1 MVVLVGL
8 QVCAGSY
15 YRQTKPIEET
25 DDVATEIS
33 SAPMFRKTM
42 VIIGDSYVQN
52 HKKPIEET
60 WHYRLAEKYQMKYFN
75 YGRNGNTIAIDRGPR
90 GGTPIIKRY
99 GEMHKPADYVVIVGG
114 HNDAGEIGKD
124 MEKLPVF
131 REGVKK
137 LIVALKK
144 RYPGS
149 KLVFVSPWNV
159 QRAGF
164 AEVLATLRE
173 VLPEEGVAF
182 YDAAALSGIDP
193 HDKEGEKAALWQGPT
208 DTAHL
213 TYAGHTI
220 MLEKMEPFF
229 LGLGLVET
237 ATPSKAEYKGP
248 IKYRGLF
255 INDEDWG
262 LRPWAVKH
270 FGKEQGIGIK
280 AYEEIFS
287 LMKRNGLNLMW
298 PAMHEG
304 GYEFVSR
311 PENMELA
318 AKWGIRVGTSHCEP
332 MLRNNCYLS
341 KDDKSKWSWKKHPQ
355 FIKNYWQ
362 WSVDRY
368 AKNDVLW
375 TIGMRG
381 IHDGRMN
388 DGDTTEEKIAIL
400 EDVFATQC
408 AMLEKAGAGDAPKLF
423 VPYKEVLPIFNAGL
437 KVPEGTTIM
446 WVNDNYGYVRR
457 LGGPQCEGY
466 GGGIYWHISYHGRPH
481 GYIHTCT
488 TPPAFMWYELVQKC
502 ANNGVRDVWMI
513 NAGDVF
519 QAEILL
525 YALGKFAEDPDYWMT
540 RSDPQSEVLQSW
552 VEERLLQGSRL
563 TSNVPCQDIA
573 SRIVAHLNEYY
584 NLGFIRKPEH
594 MCIQW
599 TAKLPEATKA
609 ELLKRYEAF
618 LAEDI
623 AIEEE
628 LAALAT
634 QNSELTTHNSKICDT
649 YFRAVGFQAQFL
661 AHAGIIH
668 LTGKD
673 ATYAHSV
680 IDPLTTRWDAMEG
693 GKWSNF
699 WNDTIGRAGDN
710 VRQKSDGNRWS
721 TQMQWPWNEP
731 TNEDGSLKPRPDYVA
746 TSYKG
751 EVEPQWIEPVNR
763 SAANGGEWKNVPGL
777 GTSGN
782 AIALL
787 PVVPGAGEGA
797 SLEYMLSSSLIPH
810 PSSLILQFLPDYEL
824 WPEMGLGVDVQFD
837 NAEKQYVEVPF
848 HNSNIKEKDMN
859 RYKAVQDNFVR
870 VSIKIPEGAKSF
882 RIIARNP
889 GVVID
894 RAGLN

>member
-1 MVVLVGL
+1 MKIRNKIVVAISMVVWAGL

-25 DDVATEIS
+25 DDVAAEIS

-52 HKKPIEET
+52 HRKPIEET
-60 WHYRLAEKYQMKYFN
+60 WHYRLAKKYQMKYFN
-75 YGRNGNTIAIDRGPR
+75 YGRNGNTIAIDRGQR

-114 HNDAGEIGKD
+114 HNDAGEIGK
-124 MEKLPVF
+124 EKEELSVF

-137 LIVALKK
+137 LIEGLKK
-144 RYPGS
+144 RYPNS

-159 QRAGF
+159 QREGF

-173 VLPEEGVAF
+173 ILPKEGVAF

-193 HDKEGEKAALWQGPT
+193 HNKEGENAALWQGPT

-229 LGLGLVET
+229 LGLGPVEST
-237 ATPSKAEYKGP
+237 TSGKAEQRGP
-248 IKYRGLF
+248 VKYRGLF

-262 LRPWAVKH
+262 LRPWAVRH
-270 FGKEQGIGIK
+270 FGKKQGIGTR
-280 AYEEIFS
+280 AYEKVFS
-287 LMKRNGLNLMW
+287 LMKENGLNLMW

-341 KDDKSKWSWKKHPQ
+341 KEDKSKWSWTKNSE

-362 WSVDRY
+362 WSVDKY

-408 AMLEKAGAGDAPKLF
+408 GMLEKAGAGDAPKLF

-437 KVPEGTTIM
+437 KVPKGTTIM
-446 WVNDNYGYVRR
+446 WVNDNFGYVRR

-481 GYIHTCT
+481 GYIHICT

-519 QAEILL
+519 QAEVLL

-540 RSDPQSEVLQSW
+540 RADPQGEVLRMW
-552 VEERLLQGSRL
+552 VKDKLRVESEELAG
-563 TSNVPCQDIA
+563 
-573 SRIVAHLNEYY
+573 RIVAHLNEYY
-584 NLGFIRKPEH
+584 NLGFFRKPEH

-609 ELLKRYEAF
+609 GLLNRYEAF

-623 AIEEE
+623 AIEKELGERLAEE
-628 LAALAT
+628 
-634 QNSELTTHNSKICDT
+634 
-649 YFRAVGFQAQFL
+649 YFKYIGYQTQFL

-673 ATYAHSV
+673 AAYAHSV
-680 IDPLTTRWDAMEG
+680 IDPLTARWDAMEG
-693 GKWSNF
+693 GKWAGF
-699 WNDTIGRAGDN
+699 WCDTISKAGDN
-710 VRQKSDGNRWS
+710 VRQKSNGNRWS

-731 TNEDGSLKPRPDYVA
+731 KNEDSTLKPREDYVA

-751 EVEPQWIEPVNR
+751 EIEPQWIEPVRR
-763 SAANGGEWKNVPGL
+763 SAANSGEWKNVPGL

-787 PVVPGAGEGA
+787 PVVPGAGLG
-797 SLEYMLSSSLIPH
+797 STLEYELP
-810 PSSLILQFLPDYEL
+810 PSSITKPPSLVLQFLPDYEL
-824 WPEMGLGVDVQFD
+824 WPGMGLGVDVQFD
-837 NAEKQYVEVPF
+837 DGEKKYVEVPF
-848 HNSNIKEKDMN
+848 HDSNIKEKDMN

-882 RIIARNP
+882 RIIARNS